1 MEEGY
6 RVPHIGANPLPQ
18 GEELGHELV
27 HTDGGLV
34 VQVLKEHI
42 FQLYSGGEPLPEPG
56 LVKEVAHL
64 DARFGVLVGV
74 EGGDAL
80 LGGAVLL
87 ICKALL
93 FQVVQITVPGQ
104 KQAGPV
110 ADLQIFRGD
119 GDALGHHVLHLR
131 PEALAVHGHAVAQD
145 VHHPVPKNAG
155 GQQMQGEFA
164 LFVHHRVSGVAAALV
179 ADHYVVVLRQQ
190 VHHAAL
196 ALVAPVDAYN
206 GAV

>member
-1 MEEGY
+1 M
-6 RVPHIGANPLPQ
+6 
-18 GEELGHELV
+18 
-27 HTDGGLV
+27 
-34 VQVLKEHI
+34 
-42 FQLYSGGEPLPEPG
+42 LPELLGVEKLPG
-56 LVKEVAHL
+56 HDRLFLV
-64 DARFGVLVGV
+64 FVGV

-87 ICKALL
+87 IRKALL
-93 FQVVQITVPGQ
+93 LQVVQITVPGQ
-104 KQAGPV
+104 QQAGPV